1 MPRGHSCEEKTTVDI
16 YVDLCK
22 AMKTAPLVP
31 AAITNPM
38 APICT
43 CSFFTFGITLN
54 FDKYSIM
61 DYFLS
66 K

>member
-43 CSFFTFGITLN
+43 CSFL
-54 FDKYSIM
+54 
-61 DYFLS
+61 LLELH
-66 K
+66 